1 MAIVIPE
8 IYHDSPGTSSSLAH
22 AFQASQL
29 LWNWTLASSRVA
41 TRSERHRAVDGQ
53 RPEPAQTVGTAA
65 GLVDAAGIPLAGVD
79 GVVTPI
85 LVDPGAEAGRAE
97 LRASLSSLTACWPFN
112 DAMKGVRDIELLT
125 MIWIY
130 SALQSTSTK
139 NRLALLIAG
148 LRWIGIFG
156 FALLSGY
163 FVTQDAYLESTI
175 SILTVLAW
183 IAATTEALD
192 LVLERYS

>member
-1 MAIVIPE
+1 
-8 IYHDSPGTSSSLAH
+8 
-22 AFQASQL
+22 
-29 LWNWTLASSRVA
+29 
-41 TRSERHRAVDGQ
+41 
-53 RPEPAQTVGTAA
+53 
-65 GLVDAAGIPLAGVD
+65 
-79 GVVTPI
+79 
-85 LVDPGAEAGRAE
+85 
-97 LRASLSSLTACWPFN
+97 
-112 DAMKGVRDIELLT
+112 
-125 MIWIY
+125 
-130 SALQSTSTK
+130 
-139 NRLALLIAG
+139 LLIAG

>member
-1 MAIVIPE
+1 M
-8 IYHDSPGTSSSLAH
+8 
-22 AFQASQL
+22 
-29 LWNWTLASSRVA
+29 
-41 TRSERHRAVDGQ
+41 
-53 RPEPAQTVGTAA
+53 
-65 GLVDAAGIPLAGVD
+65 GVWE
-79 GVVTPI
+79 T
-85 LVDPGAEAGRAE
+85 E
-97 LRASLSSLTACWPFN
+97 LPP
-112 DAMKGVRDIELLT
+112 

-130 SALQSTSTK
+130 SVLRTTSTK

-148 LRWIGIFG
+148 LRWIGILV

-163 FVTQDAYLESTI
+163 FVSQDAYLESTI

>member
-1 MAIVIPE
+1 
-8 IYHDSPGTSSSLAH
+8 
-22 AFQASQL
+22 
-29 LWNWTLASSRVA
+29 
-41 TRSERHRAVDGQ
+41 
-53 RPEPAQTVGTAA
+53 
-65 GLVDAAGIPLAGVD
+65 
-79 GVVTPI
+79 
-85 LVDPGAEAGRAE
+85 
-97 LRASLSSLTACWPFN
+97 
-112 DAMKGVRDIELLT
+112 

-130 SALQSTSTK
+130 SVLRTTSIK

-148 LRWIGIFG
+148 LRWIGILV

-163 FVTQDAYLESTI
+163 FITQDAYLESTI

>member
-1 MAIVIPE
+1 MMHSKE
-8 IYHDSPGTSSSLAH
+8 YE
-22 AFQASQL
+22 
-29 LWNWTLASSRVA
+29 N
-41 TRSERHRAVDGQ
+41 
-53 RPEPAQTVGTAA
+53 
-65 GLVDAAGIPLAGVD
+65 
-79 GVVTPI
+79 
-85 LVDPGAEAGRAE
+85 
-97 LRASLSSLTACWPFN
+97 RAS
-112 DAMKGVRDIELLT
+112 D

-130 SALQSTSTK
+130 SVLRTTSTK

-148 LRWIGIFG
+148 LRWIGILF
-156 FALLSGY
+156 FVLLSGF

>member
-1 MAIVIPE
+1 
-8 IYHDSPGTSSSLAH
+8 
-22 AFQASQL
+22 
-29 LWNWTLASSRVA
+29 
-41 TRSERHRAVDGQ
+41 
-53 RPEPAQTVGTAA
+53 
-65 GLVDAAGIPLAGVD
+65 
-79 GVVTPI
+79 
-85 LVDPGAEAGRAE
+85 
-97 LRASLSSLTACWPFN
+97 
-112 DAMKGVRDIELLT
+112 MKGARDIELLT

-130 SALQSTSTK
+130 SALRATPTK
-139 NRLALLIAG
+139 NHLALLIAG

-175 SILTVLAW
+175 SILTFLAW